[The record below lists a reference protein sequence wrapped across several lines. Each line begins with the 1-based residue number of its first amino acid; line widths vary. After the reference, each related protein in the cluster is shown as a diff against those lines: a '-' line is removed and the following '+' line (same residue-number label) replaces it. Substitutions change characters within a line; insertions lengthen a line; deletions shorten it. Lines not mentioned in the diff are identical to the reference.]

1 MPLAARRG
9 YTRAMTSA
17 GLLAR
22 RPVLHG
28 LVLAVVIGAI
38 ALGLRTFA
46 IEPASIAHACDPA
59 PWHGACAVRT
69 ALLSS
74 FVHQEIGWA
83 AFAAGV
89 MATVLRGPRTATAA
103 LALGAAGLVLYS
115 CEPAAVGAMLGLL
128 VLVRASAHAPST
140 AISAA

>member
-28 LVLAVVIGAI
+28 LVLAAVIGAI
-38 ALGLRTFA
+38 AFGLRTFA

-59 PWHGACAVRT
+59 PWHGACAVR
-69 ALLSS
+69 
-74 FVHQEIGWA
+74 WA